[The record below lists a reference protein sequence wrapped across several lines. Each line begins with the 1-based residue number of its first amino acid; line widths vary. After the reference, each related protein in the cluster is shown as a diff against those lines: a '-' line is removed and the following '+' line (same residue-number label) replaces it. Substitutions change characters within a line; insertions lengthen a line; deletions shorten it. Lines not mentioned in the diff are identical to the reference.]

1 MLDQLNREFIMFKAK
16 KSLYYAHS
24 IKGGMNLSIE
34 DKSIEK
40 VIDRV
45 NDLYNGKI
53 AYSINKISDNGKQWI
68 NCYNSINN

>member
-1 MLDQLNREFIMFKAK
+1 MFKAK
-16 KSLYYAHS
+16 KNLYYAHS
-24 IKGGMNLSIE
+24 IKYGMNLSIQ

-45 NDLYNGKI
+45 NDLYQGKI
-53 AYSINKISDNGKQWI
+53 AYSISKISDNGKQWI